1 MGVEG
6 RLSKLA
12 HVSNLL
18 GLVARAQ
25 SDLLYLQ
32 SFMVIASGTTALF
45 NFLQPK
51 PLLVPTAYSVTFTLM
66 SAAIV
71 GKIASERFVKLTPAE
86 EAIYT
91 AFFSETFDRP
101 MFKKFFALSTGV
113 HQTAAVTGEAGGS
126 SESRTR
132 VLAKGGKADLI
143 LLLDGHADI
152 TFSAPRHAVIPRGKG
167 LIGEMGFTQATAT
180 EADEGHTAVADIDVL
195 AGHSYVTWDVDVLRD
210 AKAKD
215 AALKKCLDLTIGLT
229 LSQKLRSAWL
239 EGAETAH
246 ALAEAD
252 HRDALLHMALDFLL
266 EGGRQQT
273 HAGSSRLFFQ
283 EAERFC
289 AEQGVAREQ
298 HVRVLSKLGIVQDEA
313 AKSGASLR
321 DICQQIA
328 LATQPTHIK
337 RWKTRRGASG
347 TRDTHDGEP
356 ARARAEL

>member
-1 MGVEG
+1 
-6 RLSKLA
+6 
-12 HVSNLL
+12 
-18 GLVARAQ
+18 
-25 SDLLYLQ
+25 
-32 SFMVIASGTTALF
+32 
-45 NFLQPK
+45 
-51 PLLVPTAYSVTFTLM
+51 
-66 SAAIV
+66 
-71 GKIASERFVKLTPAE
+71 
-86 EAIYT
+86 
-91 AFFSETFDRP
+91 

-113 HQTAAVTGEAGGS
+113 HQAAAVTSEAGGS

-180 EADEGHTAVADIDVL
+180 DVDEGHTAVADIDVL

-239 EGAETAH
+239 EGAETAQ

-273 HAGSSRLFFQ
+273 HAGFEPPLLPRGRALLRRAGRRARAARARPRQAGHRAGRGGQKRRSCATSANRLRSRRSRRTSS
-283 EAERFC
+283 
-289 AEQGVAREQ
+289 G
-298 HVRVLSKLGIVQDEA
+298 G
-313 AKSGASLR
+313 
-321 DICQQIA
+321 
-328 LATQPTHIK
+328 
-337 RWKTRRGASG
+337 RRGARRAQRA
-347 TRDTHDGEP
+347 TRTTASRHV
-356 ARARAEL
+356 ARADVSG

>member
-1 MGVEG
+1 M
-6 RLSKLA
+6 
-12 HVSNLL
+12 
-18 GLVARAQ
+18 
-25 SDLLYLQ
+25 
-32 SFMVIASGTTALF
+32 
-45 NFLQPK
+45 
-51 PLLVPTAYSVTFTLM
+51 
-66 SAAIV
+66 
-71 GKIASERFVKLTPAE
+71 
-86 EAIYT
+86 
-91 AFFSETFDRP
+91 
-101 MFKKFFALSTGV
+101 
-113 HQTAAVTGEAGGS
+113 
-126 SESRTR
+126 
-132 VLAKGGKADLI
+132 
-143 LLLDGHADI
+143 
-152 TFSAPRHAVIPRGKG
+152 
-167 LIGEMGFTQATAT
+167 
-180 EADEGHTAVADIDVL
+180 
-195 AGHSYVTWDVDVLRD
+195 LRD

-337 RWKTRRGASG
+337 RWKTRCAASG
-347 TRDTHDGEP
+347 TQ
-356 ARARAEL
+356 RAEARGEL